1 MDQILNFENLYGC
14 IMQTFIF
21 VIILSIVF
29 SLFVLLYNRS
39 DTSPVLINGIVPADK
54 KMTFQNDRIKLS
66 KVNDGLTWSIVSWLY
81 IDDWNYK
88 YGQDKYVLDWTDA
101 NKNGVQIYFDKKNNS
116 LNVKITTIP
125 LMKTETLI
133 YEGIS
138 LQKWVSIII
147 ILDNRNIDLFIDG
160 ELLKTKKLEFVPLYV
175 NNEFVLFPQGGF
187 NGKVGYFQY
196 MSYKIPQF
204 GIQHFQTLQYK
215 LNGNSPFYS
224 PLLYSVLFGFKNAF
238 YFLILLFDRFFNNL
252 NYYTL
257 QLSIEFIKIVK
268 NTFEDII
275 DFLITIF

>member
-138 LQKWVSIII
+138 LQNGLV
-147 ILDNRNIDLFIDG
+147 
-160 ELLKTKKLEFVPLYV
+160 LL
-175 NNEFVLFPQGGF
+175 
-187 NGKVGYFQY
+187 
-196 MSYKIPQF
+196 
-204 GIQHFQTLQYK
+204 
-215 LNGNSPFYS
+215 
-224 PLLYSVLFGFKNAF
+224 
-238 YFLILLFDRFFNNL
+238 
-252 NYYTL
+252 
-257 QLSIEFIKIVK
+257 LS
-268 NTFEDII
+268 
-275 DFLITIF
+275 